1 VDRVC
6 AVPSQHHRF
15 NQIRQRLEIFGLAVF
30 DLRDPI
36 AASLPRNQRRISGE
50 ERIDQRHMAGDIEPE
65 HEMAEPGDLRGG
77 RPLPRRGSG
86 PVT

>member
-6 AVPSQHHRF
+6 AVSSQHHRF

-36 AASLPRNQRRISGE
+36 AASLPVTKAGFPVKNGSISATWPATSSRNTKWQNQVICVVGVLCLE
-50 ERIDQRHMAGDIEPE
+50 GD
-65 HEMAEPGDLRGG
+65 RG
-77 RPLPRRGSG
+77 R
-86 PVT
+86 

>member
-6 AVPSQHHRF
+6 AVSSQHHRF

-36 AASLPRNQRRISGE
+36 AASYQRRISGE